1 MTLHILSRTSTKRT
15 PLNLFDT
22 PHDCFKVFSPRYPI
36 LFHYIYSRSII
47 SDFSVFLRLWIKFLQ
62 IFNYFFPA
70 NNILLFFFITFF
82 AGLHFAT
89 RKFRLHNNIANFA
102 SMAEFTLHL
111 SRGEKKRITMRN
123 LNLRIRLFS
132 NFYYF
137 ILAKKIPLFI

>member
-1 MTLHILSRTSTKRT
+1 MTLHILSRTSTKPT

-62 IFNYFFPA
+62 IFKVFPA
-70 NNILLFFFITFF
+70 NNILLFF
-82 AGLHFAT
+82 
-89 RKFRLHNNIANFA
+89 
-102 SMAEFTLHL
+102 L
-111 SRGEKKRITMRN
+111 SRFSQGYTSQLENSDCTIRLQILHHGWVYAPFVAGGKKRITMRN

-132 NFYYF
+132 NFYFF

>member
-1 MTLHILSRTSTKRT
+1 MTLHILSRTSTKPT

-62 IFNYFFPA
+62 IFKVFPA
-70 NNILLFFFITFF
+70 NNILLFF
-82 AGLHFAT
+82 
-89 RKFRLHNNIANFA
+89 
-102 SMAEFTLHL
+102 L
-111 SRGEKKRITMRN
+111 SRFSQGYTSQLENSDCTIRLQILHPWLSLRSICRGGKKRITMRN

-132 NFYYF
+132 NFYFF